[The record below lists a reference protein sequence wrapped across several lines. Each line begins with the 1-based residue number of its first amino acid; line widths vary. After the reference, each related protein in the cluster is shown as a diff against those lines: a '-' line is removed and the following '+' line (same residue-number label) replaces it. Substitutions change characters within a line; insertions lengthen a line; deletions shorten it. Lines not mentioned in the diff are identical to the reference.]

1 MKTIKLFAFLM
12 AMAIAMPAAAQVKV
26 LGKSGNT
33 STTTAK
39 KTTTTTAK
47 KSAAPKASSSSY
59 GSDYSNE
66 GWQGGVGI
74 VYQIADNFN
83 AFGLHARVLYGINE
97 EMRLSLMDEFYF
109 KDGLSYLD
117 NLDFDFHYL
126 FNVADNIHVY
136 PFGGATIQLSKSKD
150 VTIDEPIFDNNYNY
164 IGNQSV
170 TYSGE
175 SMSAFGLNLGC
186 GVQYAINDQIAIS
199 AEAKYRFYFKENY
212 KGQFVLGANQ
222 ALPTRPL
229 SSEHSRRTRA

>member
-126 FNVADNIHVY
+126 FNVADNIHIY
-136 PFGGATIQLSKSKD
+136 PFGGATIQLTKSKD

-164 IGNQSV
+164 IGDQSV

-212 KGQFVLGANQ
+212 KGQFVLGAG
-222 ALPTRPL
+222 LIY
-229 SSEHSRRTRA
+229 HF

>member
-83 AFGLHARVLYGINE
+83 AFGLHARIMYGISE

-164 IGNQSV
+164 IGDQSV

-212 KGQFVLGANQ
+212 KGQFVLGAG
-222 ALPTRPL
+222 LIY
-229 SSEHSRRTRA
+229 HF

>member
-66 GWQGGVGI
+66 GWQSGVGI

-83 AFGLHARVLYGINE
+83 AFGLHARIMYGISE

-136 PFGGATIQLSKSKD
+136 PFGGATIQLTKSKD

-164 IGNQSV
+164 IGDQSV

-199 AEAKYRFYFKENY
+199 AEAKYRFYFKEHY
-212 KGQFVLGANQ
+212 KGQFVLGAG
-222 ALPTRPL
+222 LIY
-229 SSEHSRRTRA
+229 HF

>member
-74 VYQIADNFN
+74 VYQIADDFN
-83 AFGLHARVLYGINE
+83 AFGLHARIMYGISE

-136 PFGGATIQLSKSKD
+136 PFGGATIQLTKSKD

-175 SMSAFGLNLGC
+175 FMSAFGLNLGC
-186 GVQYAINDQIAIS
+186 GVQYAINDQIASS
-199 AEAKYRFYFKENY
+199 AEAKYRFYFKEHY
-212 KGQFVLGANQ
+212 KGQFVLGAG
-222 ALPTRPL
+222 LIY
-229 SSEHSRRTRA
+229 HF

>member
-83 AFGLHARVLYGINE
+83 AFGLHARIMYGISE

-126 FNVADNIHVY
+126 FNVADNIHIY
-136 PFGGATIQLSKSKD
+136 PFGGATIQLTKSKD

-212 KGQFVLGANQ
+212 KGQFVLGAG
-222 ALPTRPL
+222 LIY
-229 SSEHSRRTRA
+229 HF

>member
-47 KSAAPKASSSSY
+47 KSAAPKPSSSSY

-83 AFGLHARVLYGINE
+83 AFGLHARIMYGINE

-164 IGNQSV
+164 IGDQSV

-212 KGQFVLGANQ
+212 KGQFVLGAG
-222 ALPTRPL
+222 LIY
-229 SSEHSRRTRA
+229 HF

>member
-66 GWQGGVGI
+66 GWQSGVGI

-83 AFGLHARVLYGINE
+83 AFGLHARIMYGISE

-164 IGNQSV
+164 IGDQSV

-199 AEAKYRFYFKENY
+199 AEAKYRFYFKEHY
-212 KGQFVLGANQ
+212 KGQFVLGAG
-222 ALPTRPL
+222 LIY
-229 SSEHSRRTRA
+229 HF

>member
-126 FNVADNIHVY
+126 FNVADNIHIY
-136 PFGGATIQLSKSKD
+136 PFGGATIQLTKSKD

-164 IGNQSV
+164 IGDQSV

-186 GVQYAINDQIAIS
+186 GVQYAVNNQIAIS

-212 KGQFVLGANQ
+212 KGQFVLGAG
-222 ALPTRPL
+222 LIY
-229 SSEHSRRTRA
+229 HF

>member
-12 AMAIAMPAAAQVKV
+12 AMAIAMPAAAQQVKV

-33 STTTAK
+33 STATTKKATTA
-39 KTTTTTAK
+39 TAK
-47 KSAAPKASSSSY
+47 KSAAPKQSSSASHS
-59 GSDYSNE
+59 SDYSIE
-66 GWQGGVGI
+66 GWQGGAGI
-74 VYQIADNFN
+74 MYQMADNFN
-83 AFGLHARVLYGINE
+83 AFGLHARLMYGINE
-97 EMRLSLMDEFYF
+97 EMRLSIMDEFYF

-164 IGNQSV
+164 IGTQSV
-170 TYSGE
+170 TYGGE

-186 GVQYAINDQIAIS
+186 GVQYAITDQVAIC

-212 KGQFVLGANQ
+212 KGQFVLGAGVVY
-222 ALPTRPL
+222 
-229 SSEHSRRTRA
+229 HF

>member
-12 AMAIAMPAAAQVKV
+12 AMAIAMPVAAQQVKV
-26 LGKSGNT
+26 LGKSGNA
-33 STTTAK
+33 STTTTK
-39 KTTTTTAK
+39 KATTTTAK
-47 KSAAPKASSSSY
+47 KSATPKQSSSASY
-59 GSDYSNE
+59 SSDYSIE
-66 GWQGGVGI
+66 GWQGGAGF
-74 VYQIADNFN
+74 VYQMADNFN
-83 AFGLHARVLYGINE
+83 AFGLYARIMYGLNE

-150 VTIDEPIFDNNYNY
+150 VTMSVPDIDNN
-164 IGNQSV
+164 GNIIYTNQ
-170 TYSGE
+170 TFGGE

-186 GVQYAINDQIAIS
+186 GVQYAITDQVGIC

-212 KGQFVLGANQ
+212 KGQFVLGAGVVY
-222 ALPTRPL
+222 
-229 SSEHSRRTRA
+229 HF

>member
-83 AFGLHARVLYGINE
+83 AFGLHARIMYGISE

-126 FNVADNIHVY
+126 FNVADNIHIY
-136 PFGGATIQLSKSKD
+136 PFGGATIQLTKSKD

-164 IGNQSV
+164 IGDQSV

-212 KGQFVLGANQ
+212 KGQFVLGAG
-222 ALPTRPL
+222 LIY
-229 SSEHSRRTRA
+229 HF

>member
-83 AFGLHARVLYGINE
+83 AFGLHARIMYGISE

-136 PFGGATIQLSKSKD
+136 PFGGATIQLTKSKD

-212 KGQFVLGANQ
+212 KGQFVLGAG
-222 ALPTRPL
+222 LIY
-229 SSEHSRRTRA
+229 HF

>member
-83 AFGLHARVLYGINE
+83 AFGLHARIMYGISE

-126 FNVADNIHVY
+126 FNVADNIHIY

-164 IGNQSV
+164 IGDQSV

-212 KGQFVLGANQ
+212 KGQFVLGAG
-222 ALPTRPL
+222 LIY
-229 SSEHSRRTRA
+229 HF

>member
-12 AMAIAMPAAAQVKV
+12 AMAIAMPVAAQQVKV

-33 STTTAK
+33 STTTTK
-39 KTTTTTAK
+39 KATTTTAK
-47 KSAAPKASSSSY
+47 KSATPKQSSSASY
-59 GSDYSNE
+59 SSDYSIE
-66 GWQGGVGI
+66 GWQGGAGF
-74 VYQIADNFN
+74 VYQMADNFN
-83 AFGLHARVLYGINE
+83 AFGLYARIMYGLNE

-164 IGNQSV
+164 IGTQSV
-170 TYSGE
+170 TYGGE

-186 GVQYAINDQIAIS
+186 GVQYAITDQVGIC

-212 KGQFVLGANQ
+212 KGQFVLGAGVVY
-222 ALPTRPL
+222 
-229 SSEHSRRTRA
+229 HF

>member
-12 AMAIAMPAAAQVKV
+12 AMVIAMPAAAQQVKV

-33 STTTAK
+33 STATTKKATTA
-39 KTTTTTAK
+39 TAK
-47 KSAAPKASSSSY
+47 KSAAHKQSSSASHS
-59 GSDYSNE
+59 SDYSIE
-66 GWQGGVGI
+66 GWQGGAGI
-74 VYQIADNFN
+74 MYQIADNFN
-83 AFGLHARVLYGINE
+83 AFGLHARLMYGINE
-97 EMRLSLMDEFYF
+97 EMRLSIMDEFYF

-150 VTIDEPIFDNNYNY
+150 VTMSVPDIDNN
-164 IGNQSV
+164 GNIIYTNQ
-170 TYSGE
+170 TFGGE

-186 GVQYAINDQIAIS
+186 GVQYAITDQVAIC

-212 KGQFVLGANQ
+212 KGQFVLGAGVVY
-222 ALPTRPL
+222 
-229 SSEHSRRTRA
+229 HF

>member
-126 FNVADNIHVY
+126 FNVADNIHIY
-136 PFGGATIQLSKSKD
+136 PFGGATIQLTKSKD

-164 IGNQSV
+164 IGDQSV

-175 SMSAFGLNLGC
+175 SMSAFG
-186 GVQYAINDQIAIS
+186 YQIAIS

-212 KGQFVLGANQ
+212 KGQFVLGAG
-222 ALPTRPL
+222 LIY
-229 SSEHSRRTRA
+229 HF

>member
-66 GWQGGVGI
+66 GWQSGVGI

-83 AFGLHARVLYGINE
+83 AFGLHARIMYGISE

-109 KDGLSYLD
+109 KDGLSYLN

-126 FNVADNIHVY
+126 FNVADNIHIY
-136 PFGGATIQLSKSKD
+136 PFGGATIQLTKSKD

-186 GVQYAINDQIAIS
+186 GVQYAINDQIAIC

-212 KGQFVLGANQ
+212 KGQFVLGAG
-222 ALPTRPL
+222 LIY
-229 SSEHSRRTRA
+229 HF

>member
-12 AMAIAMPAAAQVKV
+12 AIAMPVAAQQVKV
-26 LGKSGNT
+26 LGKSGST
-33 STTTAK
+33 STA
-39 KTTTTTAK
+39 TAK
-47 KSAAPKASSSSY
+47 KSATPKQSSSSY
-59 GSDYSNE
+59 SSVFSNE
-66 GWQGGVGI
+66 GWQGGAGM

-83 AFGLHARVLYGINE
+83 AFGLYGRVMYGINE

-150 VTIDEPIFDNNYNY
+150 VTVQEPIFDNNYNY
-164 IGNQSV
+164 IGDKPV
-170 TYSGE
+170 TYGGE
-175 SMSAFGLNLGC
+175 SMSAFGLNFGC
-186 GVQYAINDQIAIS
+186 GVQYAFTDQVAIC

-212 KGQFVLGANQ
+212 KGQFVLGAGVIYKF
-222 ALPTRPL
+222 
-229 SSEHSRRTRA
+229 

>member
-83 AFGLHARVLYGINE
+83 AFGLHARIMYGISE

-212 KGQFVLGANQ
+212 KGQFVLGAG
-222 ALPTRPL
+222 LIY
-229 SSEHSRRTRA
+229 HF

>member
-74 VYQIADNFN
+74 VYQIADDFN
-83 AFGLHARVLYGINE
+83 AFGLHARIMYGISE

-126 FNVADNIHVY
+126 FNVA
-136 PFGGATIQLSKSKD
+136 TIQLSKSKD
-150 VTIDEPIFDNNYNY
+150 MTMSVPDIDNN
-164 IGNQSV
+164 GNIIYTDQ
-170 TYSGE
+170 TFGGE

-186 GVQYAINDQIAIS
+186 GVQYAINDQIAIC

-212 KGQFVLGANQ
+212 KGQFVLGAG
-222 ALPTRPL
+222 LIY
-229 SSEHSRRTRA
+229 HF

>member
-47 KSAAPKASSSSY
+47 KSAAPKPSSSSY

-74 VYQIADNFN
+74 VYQIADDFN
-83 AFGLHARVLYGINE
+83 AFGLHARIMYGINE

-136 PFGGATIQLSKSKD
+136 PFGGATIQLTKSKD

-164 IGNQSV
+164 IGDQSV

-212 KGQFVLGANQ
+212 KGQFVLGAG
-222 ALPTRPL
+222 LIY
-229 SSEHSRRTRA
+229 HF

>member
-33 STTTAK
+33 STTTSK

-126 FNVADNIHVY
+126 FNVADNIHIY
-136 PFGGATIQLSKSKD
+136 PFGGATIQLTKSKD

-212 KGQFVLGANQ
+212 KGQFVLGAG
-222 ALPTRPL
+222 LIY
-229 SSEHSRRTRA
+229 HF